1 MVNPNRWSWSGA
13 PRKAHAR
20 ENAVASNEPLIP
32 PTTNPDSCEGS
43 VPAEKKVQPGAAGGV
58 SSRRLSYNRWSW
70 RPDAAISVTL
80 EDQQEDD
87 SENREQGEDQGQ
99 ATQSGASNGRRLS
112 KINKTLDAAAPT
124 KRPRPLSMIA
134 PASASFGS
142 APSYSHFQR
151 QQQAQQQETGNLP
164 SPSQPSP
171 LTTQPSAGV
180 KEALGRFL
188 TRKFSKRQMKT
199 PRQQQSEAEPVPPPS
214 QHQQQQTSG
223 PMQSSMRRGPQLHN
237 PQNTLRG
244 GSPANPATHAQ
255 TQAQGRI
262 ENGRMAAPLPGLDE
276 QPELQE
282 QLPPPTDSDSRAA
295 PASDAAT
302 SVDPGAT
309 SSQAPTSSADDTG
322 ILGRLMRRRLAPKD
336 KDVENDN
343 KKRSLSTSADNTS
356 QSAGADHENSN
367 SSDPLANADETT
379 DHEMQAQSMP
389 LSASHASQ
397 KKLGDTTKTQEA
409 QTVSDARN
417 PSSSSVPR
425 FLRQVAKP
433 QQAKA
438 SPNQVT
444 GAITPHKRNPQ
455 SQSSQAQHQQHMS
468 SSTPSAQPKLRAKPS
483 FGKRFWS
490 RSGANDFGD
499 DNAANADAETPAPAP
514 VSRPVYVPKHAAS
527 DFSRTTYPPR
537 HHRHSFSLGNG
548 ENGVRPLA
556 TITAEASEDEPQ
568 RQVAPE
574 QRNRTPSAEKAEK
587 RRSRELSSSSKFDGP
602 SPQELHR
609 RLEIVKSSEIEVVT
623 TREPTAVDHQP
634 QQHQLPQINSNA
646 SSANGKGPA
655 KAQPPSRPRSS
666 QRHSFNLVAD
676 PYARDLT
683 PPKSAS
689 PVEMEAPFDPPS
701 HAQQQTVEP
710 TSQYVPKQAS
720 PPRQVT
726 QDKSSHGRS
735 QHSKEQAEEKPRKEM
750 TDFERFIADAEAA
763 EREHHAQMWRNLA
776 RRSGHYGYSDS
787 TYNPYTAYRPDQVS
801 TNPSAVANTQKSGKR
816 DSAYYSVGKRA
827 SMMTTAAEDERNFM
841 YGQPLGDNNGLKHQG
856 SISKRIA
863 DYIKPSKS
871 GQEAAPEDWMAGR
884 ANRRSVIAGV
894 AEE

>member
-99 ATQSGASNGRRLS
+99 ATQLGASNGRRLS
-112 KINKTLDAAAPT
+112 KINKKLDAAAPT

-134 PASASFGS
+134 PASAAFGS

-171 LTTQPSAGV
+171 LTTQPSTGV

-188 TRKFSKRQMKT
+188 TRKFSKRQTKT

-223 PMQSSMRRGPQLHN
+223 PMQSSMRCGPQLHN

-244 GSPANPATHAQ
+244 ESPANPATHAQ
-255 TQAQGRI
+255 TQGQGRI

-282 QLPPPTDSDSRAA
+282 QLPPPTDIDSRAA

-336 KDVENDN
+336 KDVENN

-356 QSAGADHENSN
+356 QSAGADHENSY
-367 SSDPLANADETT
+367 SSDPLANADEIT
-379 DHEMQAQSMP
+379 DHEMQAQSVP

-397 KKLGDTTKTQEA
+397 KKLGDTTKTQES

-433 QQAKA
+433 QEAKA

-444 GAITPHKRNPQ
+444 GAVTPHKHNPH

-499 DNAANADAETPAPAP
+499 DNAANADAETTAPAP

-537 HHRHSFSLGNG
+537 QHRHSFSLGNG

-574 QRNRTPSAEKAEK
+574 QRNRTPSAEK

-623 TREPTAVDHQP
+623 TREPTAVDHRP
-634 QQHQLPQINSNA
+634 QQHQLLHSNSNA

-710 TSQYVPKQAS
+710 TSQQVPKQAS
-720 PPRQVT
+720 PPRQAT
-726 QDKSSHGRS
+726 QDKTSHGRP

-776 RRSGHYGYSDS
+776 RRSGHYGYSDN
-787 TYNPYTAYRPDQVS
+787 TYNPYTAYKPDPVS

-871 GQEAAPEDWMAGR
+871 GQEAAQEDWMAGR
-884 ANRRSVIAGV
+884 TNRRSVIAGV